1 MVRVSAQSKKK
12 GRLLAGYF
20 TSGEITT
27 EKVLFG
33 KKEKNCYIKRPDQI
47 HQVCPLMY
55 WEHKEADHRIASH
68 AKYASDNDN
77 NEYSSITTFADD
89 TDIYVLLIRITCY
102 CRSSLYFRQGTSSN
116 KAGITYHNVSAA
128 ASGFGE

>member
-1 MVRVSAQSKKK
+1 MVRVSAKKKKK

-55 WEHKEADHRIASH
+55 
-68 AKYASDNDN
+68 
-77 NEYSSITTFADD
+77 
-89 TDIYVLLIRITCY
+89 
-102 CRSSLYFRQGTSSN
+102 
-116 KAGITYHNVSAA
+116 
-128 ASGFGE
+128 